1 MAHHNSS
8 GFGRGWIPMER
19 DLGLPDDSN
28 PFAPL
33 PPAGGPESQR
43 YAGGP
48 SSSAAYGA
56 AHPNPSRMR
65 EGLSLSLPFTPDRR
79 VRFLHHLAVTGNV
92 RRACA
97 LVGVS
102 AQAAYVHKRR
112 DAAFAHGW
120 AAALLLARDAA
131 EEVLAE
137 RALNGVEETI
147 FYRGEAVG
155 SRVRFD
161 ARLLLAHLARL
172 DAHADQAAADPASGI
187 AARFDE
193 YLAELH
199 HAGEAGPE
207 PAFAPPDD
215 DFEAPPQWTPAQPAR
230 EDALL
235 AAREAALYAFPPR
248 VEDLPAETLAEL
260 DLGAVDP
267 HDLWSHA
274 LAHVQRQ
281 AEAAAAASW
290 DAAAHARL
298 AALDTLFEEC
308 DVLVPPRF
316 HEVQMASE
324 PSDPPHFHEVQMGR
338 GTAAAGGGG
347 GVIPSPHAEGAPP
360 AGETP
365 PEIRP
370 EAPIETKS
378 AKALQDSVN
387 RVNLPAGGPA
397 RRARSAPAVGQRMK
411 SSAVSA
417 PSVAWTKNVSEVPAL
432 SITSV
437 TA

>member
-1 MAHHNSS
+1 M
-8 GFGRGWIPMER
+8 
-19 DLGLPDDSN
+19 
-28 PFAPL
+28 
-33 PPAGGPESQR
+33 
-43 YAGGP
+43 
-48 SSSAAYGA
+48 
-56 AHPNPSRMR
+56 
-65 EGLSLSLPFTPDRR
+65 SLPFTPDRR

-120 AAALLLARDAA
+120 HAALLLARDAA

-137 RALNGVEETI
+137 RALHGVEETI

-172 DAHADQAAADPASGI
+172 DAHADQAAADPATGI

-199 HAGEAGPE
+199 GAGEAGPE

-215 DFEAPPQWTPAQPAR
+215 DFEAPPQWTPAHPAR
-230 EDALL
+230 ED
-235 AAREAALYAFPPR
+235 ALYAFPPR

-260 DLGAVDP
+260 NLDAIDP
-267 HDLWSHA
+267 RDLWSHA
-274 LAHVQRQ
+274 LAHAQRQ
-281 AEAAAAASW
+281 AETAAAASW

-298 AALDTLFEEC
+298 AALDMLFEER
-308 DVLVPPRF
+308 DVLGPPPF

-324 PSDPPHFHEVQMGR
+324 PSDPPRFHEVEMGR

-347 GVIPSPHAEGAPP
+347 GVIPSSPAEGAPP

-378 AKALQDSVN
+378 AKALQDPVN
-387 RVNLPAGGPA
+387 RVNLPAGRPA
-397 RRARSAPAVGQRMK
+397 RPARSAPAGGQRMK
-411 SSAVSA
+411 SSAVSV
-417 PSVAWTKNVSEVPAL
+417 PSAAWTKNVSEVPAL